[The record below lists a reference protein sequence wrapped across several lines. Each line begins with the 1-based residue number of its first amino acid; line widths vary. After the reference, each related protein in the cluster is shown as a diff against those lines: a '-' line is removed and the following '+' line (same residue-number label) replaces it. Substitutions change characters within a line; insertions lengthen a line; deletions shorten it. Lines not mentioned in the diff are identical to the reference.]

1 MFEKQST
8 RELFPSV
15 YDGVLEISVL
25 AETEDVLLDQTLAQL
40 EQAQLNQF
48 ILTADEE
55 TIEVYEKMFSIL
67 ANPSTESLEFRRERI
82 LNRMS
87 LQPPFT
93 MRWLQN
99 KLDEIIGVGKWN
111 AYVDYANRTLYIESF
126 VVNQLWFNELR
137 ITINRIKPCN
147 LIFTNKPLLIEGVL
161 ANETVSTFVK
171 HYNYALGHWQ
181 LGQKPFATIDSE
193 EVIKLPSVK
202 SINNNLLTDV
212 AAFSA
217 SDIVAVRLNGSVK
230 ITEFTTKEGQGT
242 TTLIEYAVTPTQARE
257 ITQIELLSTGDRV
270 LTSSAVYIPVT
281 EVVACKHTINFA
293 EGVVQSGG

>member
-25 AETEDVLLDQTLAQL
+25 AETDDVLLDQALAQL

-111 AYVDYANRTLYIESF
+111 AYVDYANRTLYVESF
-126 VVNQLWFNELR
+126 IVNQLWFNELR

-147 LIFTNKPLLIEGVL
+147 LVFTNKPLLIEDVL
-161 ANETVSTFVK
+161 ASETVFTSAK
-171 HYNYALGHWQ
+171 HYNYVLGHWQ
-181 LGQKPFATIDSE
+181 LGQKPFATVDPE

-217 SDIVAVRLNGSVK
+217 SDVVAVRLNGSVK

-242 TTLIEYAVTPTQARE
+242 VTLIEYEVKPEQARE
-257 ITQIELLSTGDRV
+257 ITQIELLGTGDRV
-270 LTSSAVYIPVT
+270 LTSSTVYIPVT
-281 EVVACKHTINFA
+281 EAVICKHTINFK
-293 EGVVQSGG
+293 EGE

>member
-1 MFEKQST
+1 MFERTPT

-15 YDGVLEISVL
+15 YDGILEISVL
-25 AETEDVLLDQTLAQL
+25 AETDDVLLDQALAKL

-55 TIEVYEKMFSIL
+55 TISVYEKMFSIL
-67 ANPSTESLEFRRERI
+67 ANPATETLQFRRERI

-111 AYVDYANRTLYIESF
+111 AYVDYANRTLYVESF
-126 VVNQLWFNELR
+126 VVDQQWFNELR

-147 LIFTNKPLLIEGVL
+147 LVFINKPLIMADVV
-161 ANETVSTFVK
+161 ANETIASAVK
-171 HYNYALGHWQ
+171 HYNYILGRWP
-181 LGQKPFATIDSE
+181 LGQKPFVTIDAE
-193 EVIKLPSVK
+193 EVVKMPNVK
-202 SINNNLLTDV
+202 SINPNLLADV

-217 SDIVAVRLNGSVK
+217 TDIVAVRLNGSVK
-230 ITEFTTKEGQGT
+230 LSNFVTKVSQDT
-242 TTLIEYAVTPTQARE
+242 STVVEYEVKPAQARE
-257 ITQIELLSTGDRV
+257 ITRIELLGAGDRV
-270 LTSSAVYIPVT
+270 LTSSSVYIPVT
-281 EVVACKHTINFA
+281 EAVICRHAINFK
-293 EGVVQSGG
+293 EGE

>member
-15 YDGVLEISVL
+15 YDGVREIAVL
-25 AETEDVLLDQTLAQL
+25 AETDDVLLDQALARL

-111 AYVDYANRTLYIESF
+111 AYVDYANRTLYVESF
-126 VVNQLWFNELR
+126 IVNQLWFNELR

-147 LIFTNKPLLIEGVL
+147 LVFINKPLLIEDVL
-161 ANETVSTFVK
+161 ASETVFTSVK
-171 HYNYALGHWQ
+171 HYNYVLGRWQ
-181 LGQKPFATIDSE
+181 LGRKPFATIDPE

-202 SINNNLLTDV
+202 SIDNNLLTDV

-217 SDIVAVRLNGSVK
+217 SDVVAVRLNGSVK
-230 ITEFTTKEGQGT
+230 IAEFTTKEGQGT
-242 TTLIEYAVTPTQARE
+242 MTLIEYEVKPEQARE
-257 ITQIELLSTGDRV
+257 ITQIELLGTGDRV

-281 EVVACKHTINFA
+281 EAVICKHTINFK
-293 EGVVQSGG
+293 EGE

>member
-1 MFEKQST
+1 MFERTST

-15 YDGVLEISVL
+15 YDGVLEISAL
-25 AETEDVLLDQTLAQL
+25 SETDDVLLDQALAKL
-40 EQAQLNQF
+40 ERAQLNQF

-55 TIEVYEKMFSIL
+55 TISVYEKMFSIL
-67 ANPSTESLEFRRERI
+67 ANPTTETLQFRRERI

-126 VVNQLWFNELR
+126 VVNQQWFNELR

-147 LIFTNKPLLIEGVL
+147 LVFVNKPLIMADVV
-161 ANETVSTFVK
+161 ANETIVSATQ
-171 HYNYALGHWQ
+171 HYNYILGQWQ
-181 LGQKPFATIDSE
+181 LGQEPFATTDSE

-202 SINNNLLTDV
+202 SINPNLLADVASFSATDV
-212 AAFSA
+212 
-217 SDIVAVRLNGSVK
+217 VAVRLNGSVK
-230 ITEFTTKEGQGT
+230 LSNFTTKAGQGT
-242 TTLIEYAVTPTQARE
+242 TTIVEYEVKPAQASE
-257 ITQIELLSTGDRV
+257 ITQIELLGTGDRV
-270 LTSSAVYIPVT
+270 LTASAVYIPVT
-281 EVVACKHTINFA
+281 EAVICKHAINFK
-293 EGVVQSGG
+293 EGE

>member
-25 AETEDVLLDQTLAQL
+25 AETDDVLLDQALAQL

-99 KLDEIIGVGKWN
+99 KLDEIIGAGKWN
-111 AYVDYANRTLYIESF
+111 AYVDYANRTLYVESF

-147 LIFTNKPLLIEGVL
+147 LVFINKPLLIEDVL
-161 ANETVSTFVK
+161 VRETVFTSAK
-171 HYNYALGHWQ
+171 HYNYVLGHWQ
-181 LGQKPFATIDSE
+181 LGQKPFATIDPE

-202 SINNNLLTDV
+202 SIDNNLLTDV

-217 SDIVAVRLNGSVK
+217 SDVAAVRLNGSVK

-242 TTLIEYAVTPTQARE
+242 MTLIEYEVKPEQASE
-257 ITQIELLSTGDRV
+257 ITQIELLGTGDRV
-270 LTSSAVYIPVT
+270 LTSSTVYIPVT
-281 EVVACKHTINFA
+281 EAVICKHTINFK
-293 EGVVQSGG
+293 EGE